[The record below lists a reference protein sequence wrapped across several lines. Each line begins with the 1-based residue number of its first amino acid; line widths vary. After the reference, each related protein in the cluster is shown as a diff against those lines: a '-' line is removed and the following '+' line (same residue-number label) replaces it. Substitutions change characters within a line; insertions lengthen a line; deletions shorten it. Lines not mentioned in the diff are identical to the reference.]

1 MKQNTHTITILN
13 WYIDKI
19 IIQEVILME
28 TAAYIEELQCRL
40 VGKIRTHGFP
50 DKMVES
56 KMKAEDRDSI
66 MRSINRY
73 LLESAK

>member
-1 MKQNTHTITILN
+1 
-13 WYIDKI
+13 
-19 IIQEVILME
+19 ME

-50 DKMVES
+50 DKMMES